1 MQQSNCL
8 VATKL
13 LPLETV
19 AFLAS
24 FLVGGLS
31 DKSDGSDESDCG
43 FLKKVVRPWLRSAGG
58 SVESDIFG
66 SFAVRVGVGNIDY
79 LENKFWVLA

>member
-24 FLVGGLS
+24 FLVGGLI
-31 DKSDGSDESDCG
+31 GQVG
-43 FLKKVVRPWLRSAGG
+43 RIG
-58 SVESDIFG
+58 
-66 SFAVRVGVGNIDY
+66 RVGLWFPEKGC
-79 LENKFWVLA
+79 